1 MDYIEV
7 SIAIDPFSE
16 ENSDIIVAEIS
27 DLGFESF
34 VTDAPLLKAYIP
46 LGAYSEKNLK
56 TVLSGFS
63 SEPFRISYTAQ
74 LIREQDWNTAWE
86 SDYEP
91 VVVSRCT
98 VKPSTA
104 KNAPRTRYVITIDP
118 QMSFGTAHHQTT
130 RMMIGYLLEDAD
142 GIRGRKVLDM
152 GCGSG
157 ILAILAA
164 KLHAAE
170 PVEGVDISARAVMAS
185 RHNASLNRVGS
196 KARFVRGDA
205 SILGMGRYEVILAN
219 IFKNILIEDMRT
231 YSNSLKLG
239 GTLYLSGF
247 FVSDIPD
254 ILEECGKDSLKIVSQ
269 KSEDGWAALKLE
281 KINFAPR

>member
-7 SIAIDPFSE
+7 SITIAPFSE

-34 VTDAPLLKAYIP
+34 VTDAPILKAYIP
-46 LGAYSEKNLK
+46 LSAYSESNLK

-63 SEPFRISYTAQ
+63 FEPFKVSFSSR

-91 VVVSRCT
+91 VVVSCCT

-104 KNAPRTRYVITIDP
+104 KKVPRTRYVITIAP

-130 RMMIGYLLEDAD
+130 RMMAGYLLEDA
-142 GIRGRKVLDM
+142 GEIRGKKVLDM

-170 PVEGVDISARAVMAS
+170 PVEGIDISARAVMAS
-185 RHNASLNRVGS
+185 RHNATLNRVGT
-196 KARFVRGDA
+196 KAKFERGDA
-205 SILGMGRYEVILAN
+205 SLLEMGRYEVILAN
-219 IFKNILIEDMRT
+219 IFKNILVEDMRT
-231 YSNSLKLG
+231 YANSLKLG
-239 GTLYLSGF
+239 GKLYLSGF
-247 FVSDIPD
+247 FVSDIQD
-254 ILEECGKDSLKIVSQ
+254 ILEECAKDSLKPVSQ
-269 KSEDGWAALKLE
+269 KTEDGWAALKLE